1 MKLTLSQAQERLAH
15 YGDLKIDW
23 TRPAE
28 EACRI
33 ALASNDF
40 RLRRA
45 EVEAVHEVLMAY
57 AAHLAFQEGR
67 DFELDA
73 IKGRLMVAAHE
84 ASKQCCEDVL
94 ANELTAICNGLHH
107 AESAQ
112 RGDVRRDGKAV
123 PDDT

>member
-1 MKLTLSQAQERLAH
+1 VKLTLSQAQERVAAFPGLA
-15 YGDLKIDW
+15 IDW

-28 EACRI
+28 EACRM
-33 ALASNDF
+33 ALVAGAW
-40 RLRRA
+40 RLKRA
-45 EVEAVHEVLMAY
+45 EVEAIHEALMAY

-123 PDDT
+123 PDEA